1 MKIGRRFLL
10 AGGAAFVVR
19 PAGARRPVGL
29 RDLARRAGLYLT
41 PLSEMYVRRHR
52 DTVVDGQKL
61 NRLARRPLPEDG
73 LLLATAWLDLSVDP
87 MFLTLPA
94 MDDRFYSAAFIDP
107 STDALAHVSSRL
119 SGSAPRPHM
128 IAGPGWQGD
137 APHEVI
143 LVKATAR
150 SIWLRLVIAADD
162 SGGDLQTARA
172 LLARCLLET
181 PDQRNE
187 RRIVEMRELMR
198 NRTYAPYE
206 PMADWP
212 APRPDSRFDRLDTG
226 LAMLGE
232 CVTSESDRTMLEN
245 LAPLRLHPGYRFDA
259 RAFAKAELEEIA
271 AGLADAE
278 EEIRHA
284 SLGQVVAGWR
294 YPPPNIAAF
303 GTDYFQRACVAATE
317 LGKPLPAEI
326 LDVKAEADGSFE
338 PPSPLPARAVRWLAR
353 RRIARFFQPDA
364 ALLDGRYRLTP
375 PVAEAAPPT

>member
-1 MKIGRRFLL
+1 MRIGRRSLL
-10 AGGAAFVVR
+10 AGGATFVAC
-19 PAGARRPVGL
+19 PADAQRPVGL
-29 RDLARRAGLYLT
+29 RDLARRAALYLR
-41 PLSEMYVRRHR
+41 PLSEMYGRRHR
-52 DTVVDGQKL
+52 DTVVNGQKL
-61 NRLARRPLPEDG
+61 NRLARQSMPEDG

-94 MDDRFYSAAFIDP
+94 MDERFYSAAFIDP

-137 APHEVI
+137 APHEVT

-150 SIWLRLVIAADD
+150 SVWLRLVIAADD
-162 SGGDLQTARA
+162 RGGDLETARA
-172 LLARCLLET
+172 VQAGCLLET

-206 PMADWP
+206 PVADWP

-232 CVTSESDRTMLEN
+232 CVLSESDRTMLED
-245 LAPLRLHPGYRFDA
+245 LAPLRLHPGYRFDVH
-259 RAFAKAELEEIA
+259 AFARAELEEIA

-278 EEIRHA
+278 EEIGRA
-284 SLGQVVAGWR
+284 TLGQVVAGWR
-294 YPPPNIAAF
+294 YPPPDIAAF
-303 GTDYFQRACVAATE
+303 GTDYFQRACVAARE
-317 LGKPLPAEI
+317 LGTPLPAEI

-338 PPSPLPARAVRWLAR
+338 PPSPVPARAVRWLAS

-364 ALLDGRYRLTP
+364 ALLDGRYRLKP